1 MASDLQGN
9 SFRVENF
16 VCKNGLIS
24 MKPDAP
30 KNATEQDMSVINPMQ
45 EQFPSL
51 VFHLVKYDWDSPSV
65 YEFFFT
71 FIFLC

>member
-1 MASDLQGN
+1 
-9 SFRVENF
+9 
-16 VCKNGLIS
+16 